1 MILTKISRSKS
12 FETINEFGLKRWDRL
27 NAKGL
32 LSEGEDPLEG
42 YKLMDEIMEEAHKR
56 SLKIFSDTGAGNLP
70 IPEIKLDQPEDKI
83 KGMMSVIELTQNIPA
98 LERFKTQ
105 VDKANNTELTEYYN
119 NKYKSLK

>member
-12 FETINEFGLKRWDRL
+12 FETINEFGLKRWDKL
-27 NAKGL
+27 GAEVELSPGDNAQ
-32 LSEGEDPLEG
+32 EA
-42 YKLMDEIMEEAHKR
+42 YKMIDELIEETHGK